1 MYSKRKMCCLIATCS
16 LLVCMFRA
24 EIFAKGNE
32 QQEFTKLYQCNGNSS
47 HGYKCQ

>member
-24 EIFAKGNE
+24 EIFAKRERAAGI
-32 QQEFTKLYQCNGNSS
+32 TRDYSVGRR
-47 HGYKCQ
+47 